1 MVIGDLTH
9 CPCFGHFQAVGS
21 RPSACAHNAALVL
34 KFDQLLRLQM
44 NPFEGALI
52 LHLHL
57 HFHLPGRFGKQ
68 TSQADRIMLV
78 DANAIFADRGRLQ
91 VAG

>member
-21 RPSACAHNAALVL
+21 RPSACAYNAALLL
-34 KFDQLLRLQM
+34 KFNQLLRLQM

-52 LHLHL
+52 L

-78 DANAIFADRGRLQ
+78 DANAISADRGRLQ
-91 VAG
+91 VAD